1 MTLTFRDT
9 KGSNLTPAEADA
21 NIRDLDGRITDLE
34 ENPPEAVGISNI
46 TVVGTQMTIYLADAT
61 VLGPYT
67 LPQAAF
73 RPSVTT
79 VISTSTLTLSP
90 AHANSFLVFTNP
102 GGCVVTLDDDG
113 ILSVDQE
120 VAAYAE
126 TDGPVTFESPTD
138 IELRPP
144 PGFLKQIKGYGFTVG
159 FKKRAAGVYVGIGTF
174 AEDVTA

>member
-34 ENPPEAVGISNI
+34 DSPPEAVGISNI
-46 TVVGTQMTIYLADAT
+46 TVVGTQMTIYLADGT

-73 RPSVTT
+73 RPSVGAEITD
-79 VISTSTLTLSP
+79 STHSVVGGNANGFLYLSN
-90 AHANSFLVFTNP
+90 A
-102 GGCVVTLDDDG
+102 GGCAVTFDDDDA
-113 ILSVDQE
+113 LAVDQE
-120 VAAYAE
+120 VTFFAD
-126 TDGPVTFESPTD
+126 TDGPVTFDSSTD
-138 IELRPP
+138 IELDAP
-144 PGFLKQIKGYGFTVG
+144 PGFLKQIKGRGFTVA
-159 FKKRAAGVYVGIGTF
+159 FKKRAAGVYVGVGTF